1 MATKESMDRE
11 DGVAVGAIL
20 GGVAVFGCGV
30 IVANGELEDRPQL
43 PLTQED
49 VAALTEEVM
58 GLSTNCESNQMTAA
72 RDRRVALFGR
82 HFIVPPSNVGGFH
95 RGVDTSNWHCA
106 STSHGDVLDND
117 STGFIYRGT
126 EWSAR
131 LEGDHLVFT
140 TPRGHLGAVW
150 RVEGDSLASGIAQTQ
165 PVEDGTEKK

>member
-11 DGVAVGAIL
+11 EGVVVGAVL
-20 GGVAVFGCGV
+20 GTLAVAGVGA
-30 IVANGELEDRPQL
+30 IVANGELEDRPQF
-43 PLTQED
+43 PLTRED

-58 GLSTNCESNQMTAA
+58 GLSMNCESNQMAAA

-82 HFIVPPSNVGGFH
+82 HFIVPPSHVGGFH

-106 STSHGDVLDND
+106 STSHGDVLDNG

-150 RVEGDSLASGIAQTQ
+150 RVEGHSLASGIAQTQ
-165 PVEDGTEKK
+165 PVEAGTEKK